1 MDRIARFAAEL
12 ERAGLAGA
20 LVMHPVSVYYLA
32 GTGQPANLLVVPGQ
46 EPVLYA
52 RRYVELARAGSR
64 VADVREGAGFSAIEL
79 SFFQREIAD
88 FAYDI
93 AKRKASG
100 ELPVIGVNRYVDEG
114 EDHKVEVHKI
124 DPETEKRKI
133 GMLQEVKS
141 ARDEDAAQKALATLT
156 EVARDHDA
164 NLMPA
169 TIDAVK
175 ARATMGEIVNALEGV
190 FGRYVETPVF

>member
-1 MDRIARFAAEL
+1 MEADILGYLEKIEEL
-12 ERAGLAGA
+12 G
-20 LVMHPVSVYYLA
+20 
-32 GTGQPANLLVVPGQ
+32 GTL
-46 EPVLYA
+46 
-52 RRYVELARAGSR
+52 R
-64 VADVREGAGFSAIEL
+64 AIEL

-133 GMLQEVKS
+133 AMLQEVKS
-141 ARDEDAAQKALATLT
+141 ARDEDAAQAALTSLVSIAGDT
-156 EVARDHDA
+156 DA

-175 ARATMGEIVNALEGV
+175 ARCTMGEIVHALEEV

>member
-1 MDRIARFAAEL
+1 LR
-12 ERAGLAGA
+12 
-20 LVMHPVSVYYLA
+20 
-32 GTGQPANLLVVPGQ
+32 
-46 EPVLYA
+46 
-52 RRYVELARAGSR
+52 
-64 VADVREGAGFSAIEL
+64 AIEE

-93 AKRKASG
+93 ATRKASG

-124 DPETEKRKI
+124 DPETERRKI
-133 GMLQEVKS
+133 GMLREVK
-141 ARDEDAAQKALATLT
+141 AGRDGEAAQAALGALV
-156 EVARDHDA
+156 EVARDGDA

-169 TIDAVK
+169 TVDAVK
-175 ARATMGEIVNALEGV
+175 ARCTMGEIVNALEEV

>member
-1 MDRIARFAAEL
+1 MKTALRTQQIIADETLVTSTIDPLGGSWYVEALTDRMEADIRAYLDRID
-12 ERAGLAGA
+12 A
-20 LVMHPVSVYYLA
+20 LG
-32 GTGQPANLLVVPGQ
+32 GTL
-46 EPVLYA
+46 
-52 RRYVELARAGSR
+52 R
-64 VADVREGAGFSAIEL
+64 AIEQ

-93 AKRKASG
+93 ATRKASG

-133 GMLQEVKS
+133 EMLRDVKA
-141 ARDEDAAQKALATLT
+141 ARDEEAAQAALRALV
-156 EVARDHDA
+156 EVARDGEA

-169 TIDAVK
+169 TIEAVK
-175 ARATMGEIVNALEGV
+175 ARATMGEIVHALEEV

>member
-1 MDRIARFAAEL
+1 MCGTQ
-12 ERAGLAGA
+12 RANEQ
-20 LVMHPVSVYYLA
+20 S
-32 GTGQPANLLVVPGQ
+32 
-46 EPVLYA
+46 
-52 RRYVELARAGSR
+52 
-64 VADVREGAGFSAIEL
+64 I
-79 SFFQREIAD
+79 FQREIAD

-93 AKRKASG
+93 ATRKASG

-141 ARDEDAAQKALATLT
+141 SRDEDAAQAALSALVA
-156 EVARDHDA
+156 VARDGDA

-175 ARATMGEIVNALEGV
+175 ARATMGEIVHALEEV

>member
-1 MDRIARFAAEL
+1 MEADINGYL
-12 ERAGLAGA
+12 EKVEEIG
-20 LVMHPVSVYYLA
+20 
-32 GTGQPANLLVVPGQ
+32 GTL
-46 EPVLYA
+46 
-52 RRYVELARAGSR
+52 R
-64 VADVREGAGFSAIEL
+64 AIEQ

-93 AKRKASG
+93 AQRKASG
-100 ELPVIGVNRYVDEG
+100 DLPVIGVNRYVDEG

-124 DPETEKRKI
+124 DPETEQRKI
-133 GMLQEVKS
+133 GMLRDVKA
-141 ARDEDAAQKALATLT
+141 ARDEDAAEAALAALV

-169 TIDAVK
+169 TVDAVK
-175 ARATMGEIVNALEGV
+175 AKATMGEIVNALEGV

>member
-1 MDRIARFAAEL
+1 MEEL
-12 ERAGLAGA
+12 G
-20 LVMHPVSVYYLA
+20 
-32 GTGQPANLLVVPGQ
+32 GTL
-46 EPVLYA
+46 
-52 RRYVELARAGSR
+52 R
-64 VADVREGAGFSAIEL
+64 AIEQ

-93 AKRKASG
+93 ATRKASG
-100 ELPVIGVNRYVDEG
+100 ELPVIGVNRYIDEG

-133 GMLQEVKS
+133 GMLREVKA
-141 ARDEDAAQKALATLT
+141 ARDESAAQAALGALV
-156 EVARDHDA
+156 EVARDSDA

-175 ARATMGEIVNALEGV
+175 ARCTMGEIVNALEGV

>member
-1 MDRIARFAAEL
+1 MEPDID
-12 ERAGLAGA
+12 G
-20 LVMHPVSVYYLA
+20 YLA
-32 GTGQPANLLVVPGQ
+32 KVEEMGGTL
-46 EPVLYA
+46 
-52 RRYVELARAGSR
+52 R
-64 VADVREGAGFSAIEL
+64 AIEL

-100 ELPVIGVNRYVDEG
+100 ELPVIGVNRYVDED

-124 DPETEKRKI
+124 DPETEQRKI
-133 GMLQEVKS
+133 GMLRDVKA
-141 ARDEDAAQKALATLT
+141 ARDEDAAQRALAALT
-156 EVARDHDA
+156 EVGQDA
-164 NLMPA
+164 GANMMPA

-175 ARATMGEIVNALEGV
+175 ARCTMGEIVNALEGV

>member
-1 MDRIARFAAEL
+1 MEADINGYLEKVEEL
-12 ERAGLAGA
+12 G
-20 LVMHPVSVYYLA
+20 
-32 GTGQPANLLVVPGQ
+32 GTL
-46 EPVLYA
+46 
-52 RRYVELARAGSR
+52 R
-64 VADVREGAGFSAIEL
+64 AIEL

-93 AKRKASG
+93 ATRKASG

-124 DPETEKRKI
+124 DPETERRKI
-133 GMLQEVKS
+133 AQLREVRA
-141 ARDEDAAQKALATLT
+141 ARDEDAAQAALERLKEAAAD
-156 EVARDHDA
+156 ESV

-169 TIDAVK
+169 TIEAVK
-175 ARATMGEIVNALEGV
+175 AKASMGEIVNALEGV